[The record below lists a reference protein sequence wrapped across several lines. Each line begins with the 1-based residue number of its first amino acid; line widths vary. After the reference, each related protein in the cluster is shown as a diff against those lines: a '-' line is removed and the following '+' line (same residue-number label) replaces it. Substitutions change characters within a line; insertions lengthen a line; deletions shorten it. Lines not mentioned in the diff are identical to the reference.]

1 MGIGWQFAFEQWGM
15 ASERNKFCEYPISFY
30 TVPKTL
36 VSHDGSQAQLVR
48 IYDKKTNGFNHD
60 NFYADGKQVL
70 TGADCMYV
78 AIGY

>member
-1 MGIGWQFAFEQWGM
+1 M
-15 ASERNKFCEYPISFY
+15 ASESNKFCDYPISFS

-36 VSHDGSQAQLVR
+36 VSHDGSKAQLVR